1 MKKIECDHCRL
12 EFDKDLLI
20 EEKIDGVNRYFCCK
34 GCQGVYHLLKCE
46 GLDEFYDRV
55 KDTKLEPANQ
65 KYDDLQSFD
74 LEGFKSRYIKVDE
87 NGFNTISLII
97 EGIHCSACVWLNE
110 KVLHK
115 SDGIIEAEINFTTH
129 KAKIVWDD
137 EVIKL
142 SQIIEKIRSIGYN
155 AYPYD
160 ASMQEERAE
169 KSRKDY
175 YTRLLVGIFATMN
188 VMWLSIAQY
197 AGYFSGI
204 KQEYKSI
211 LQFYE
216 LLLATPTLFFTGWIY
231 FRGAYFGLRNRFI
244 NMDFLVATG
253 ASLTYFY
260 SIYAFLTK
268 SGETYFE
275 STIMIITFVFVGKYL
290 EVLSKRSAVDTI
302 DQLKATM
309 PTEVMVIN
317 DDKKSLISVEN
328 VKVGDI
334 VELRSGDSVVLDG
347 ELISQNGSFDE
358 SSLSG
363 ESLPILKNRS
373 DSITSGSI
381 NLDNLIRYRVTKLY
395 NESTFSNI
403 ISLLEESLSKKPH
416 IEKLANQISGY
427 FSLSIL
433 LISIATFIVWFYFS
447 GSFEK
452 SLIIAISVIVIAC
465 PCALGLA
472 TPMATLIGVGEGA
485 KRGILFKEAGYLE
498 SIAKCDT
505 LVLDKTGTLT
515 QAKPVVVNV
524 KNEKEFDPNILYTMV
539 KNSNHPISKGICI
552 YLEDHYS
559 LAEFEDYE
567 LEEIKAR
574 GLKIKIDNK
583 RFFGG
588 NIEFFKTKDISYDYD
603 SLDENNSIFIF
614 GDKDEIFAIF
624 YLQDR
629 IRDNAKEV
637 IKKFQKENF
646 DIIML
651 TGDREGVAKK
661 VSKEI
666 GIDKYKSSLTPTDK
680 ADFIDKLHQD
690 SKRVIMVGDGV
701 NDALALSKSDIAI
714 AMGSGADVSINVSD
728 VVLLKSSIDS
738 LWIAYKLGKKTF
750 INIKENLALSL
761 LYNILTIPLAV
772 MGYVIPLVAALSMS
786 LSSLLV
792 VFNAFRIKRSINE

>member
-1 MKKIECDHCRL
+1 MEKIECDHCHL
-12 EFDKDLLI
+12 EFDRDLLI
-20 EEKIDGVNRYFCCK
+20 EDEIDGVKRYFCCR
-34 GCQGVYHLLKCE
+34 GCQGVYHLLRDE
-46 GLDEFYDRV
+46 GLDEFYNRA

-65 KYDDLQSFD
+65 TYNDLASFD
-74 LEGFKSRYIKVDE
+74 LEGFKNRYIKVDE

-160 ASMQEERAE
+160 SSLQEERAE

-175 YTRLLVGIFATMN
+175 YIRLLVGVFATMN
-188 VMWLSIAQY
+188 VMWLAIAQY

-204 KQEYKSI
+204 KDEYKSI
-211 LQFYE
+211 LQTYE
-216 LLLATPTLFFTGWIY
+216 FLLATPTLFFTGWIY
-231 FRGAYFGLRNRFI
+231 FKGAYFALKNRYI

-253 ASLTYFY
+253 ATLTYLY
-260 SIYAFLTK
+260 SIYAFVTK

-290 EVLSKRSAVDTI
+290 EILSKRSAVDTI

-309 PTEVMVIN
+309 PTEVMVVKEN
-317 DDKKSLISVEN
+317 EKSLVSVEN
-328 VKVGDI
+328 VNIGDI
-334 VELRSGDSVVLDG
+334 LELRSGDKLVFDG
-347 ELISQNGSFDE
+347 ELLSGSGSFDE

-363 ESLPILKNRS
+363 ESLPVIKKTG
-373 DSITSGSI
+373 DSVVSGSI
-381 NLDNLIRYRVTKLY
+381 NLDNLIRYKVTKSY
-395 NESTFSNI
+395 DNSTFSNI
-403 ISLLEESLSKKPH
+403 ISLLEESLSKKPY

-427 FSLSIL
+427 FSLAIL
-433 LISIATFIVWFYFS
+433 LISIATFIAWYFYS
-447 GSFEK
+447 LSFEK

-485 KRGILFKEAGYLE
+485 KRGILYKEAGYLE

-515 QAKPVVVNV
+515 EAKPVVVSI
-524 KNEKEFDPNILYTMV
+524 KKIREFDPDILYTMV
-539 KNSNHPISKGICI
+539 KNSSHPISRGVRL
-552 YLEDHYS
+552 YLEDHYT
-559 LAEFEDYE
+559 LKELNGYE

-574 GLKIKIDNK
+574 GIRLDFDKKSY
-583 RFFGG
+583 FGG
-588 NIEFFKTKDISYDYD
+588 NIELFKERNIEYSYNT
-603 SLDENNSIFIF
+603 LDDDNSIFIF
-614 GDKDEIFAIF
+614 GDIDNIYAIF
-624 YLQDR
+624 YLEDR
-629 IRDNAKEV
+629 IKMSAKEV
-637 IKKFQKENF
+637 IDHFKDESF

-651 TGDREGVAKK
+651 TGDRESVAKK
-661 VSKEI
+661 VSNEL
-666 GIDKYKSSLTPTDK
+666 GIKSYKASLTPIQK
-680 ADFIDKLHQD
+680 AEFIDKLHNE
-690 SKRVIMVGDGV
+690 SKRVIMVGDGI
-701 NDALALSKSDIAI
+701 NDVLALSKSDIAI

-728 VVLLKSSIDS
+728 VVLLNESINA
-738 LWIAYKLGKKTF
+738 LWLAYKLGKKTF
-750 INIKENLALSL
+750 TNIKENLALSL
-761 LYNILTIPLAV
+761 LYNLLTIPLAV

-792 VFNAFRIKRSINE
+792 VFNAFRIKRSIDE